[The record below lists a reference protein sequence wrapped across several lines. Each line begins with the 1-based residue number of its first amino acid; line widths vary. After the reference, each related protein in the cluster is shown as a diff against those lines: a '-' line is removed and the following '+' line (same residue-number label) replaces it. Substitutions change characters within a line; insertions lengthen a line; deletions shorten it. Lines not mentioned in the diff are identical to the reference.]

1 MSVTH
6 DFGDGRGEVPAHRH
20 ANPDGGE
27 GGWVADSA
35 TVDAAIEI
43 PRTASVG
50 SGASVGP
57 HASMGVLRASIRIPV
72 DGGTVPIIFD
82 SPHDAKVWAARAL
95 AALDTAWNESWG
107 ADELVSAS

>member
-1 MSVTH
+1 MTAVQVSIH
-6 DFGDGRGEVPAHRH
+6 PKPGDKPEAQVFC
-20 ANPDGGE
+20 D
-27 GGWVADSA
+27 
-35 TVDAAIEI
+35 
-43 PRTASVG
+43 
-50 SGASVGP
+50 
-57 HASMGVLRASIRIPV
+57 SMGVLRASIRIPV